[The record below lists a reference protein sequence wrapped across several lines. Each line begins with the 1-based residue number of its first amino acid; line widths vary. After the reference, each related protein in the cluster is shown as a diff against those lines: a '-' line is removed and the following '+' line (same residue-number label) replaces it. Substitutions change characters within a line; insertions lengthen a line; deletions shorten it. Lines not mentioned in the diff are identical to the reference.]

1 MFVYIFLKFIHISQ
15 YIISNNHNIGVFVVY
30 FNQEYYIIGTR
41 YDNEKNMHCYC
52 YRQLLKY
59 LQKKPEEDSFEKDCY
74 MYMNIVSVQ
83 GKIY

>member
-1 MFVYIFLKFIHISQ
+1 M
-15 YIISNNHNIGVFVVY
+15 IIK
-30 FNQEYYIIGTR
+30 
-41 YDNEKNMHCYC
+41 KNMHCYC